1 MGHTTRYVDTIQS
14 RRDHSSQGDTTPV
27 NSFVAFL
34 WGAPRPWRYATIAA
48 LLLLVYVLGLAAV
61 LAPVNDSGVAAWWP
75 AAAAGVLALCLA
87 RGSERW
93 LVVILVGAASV
104 ASNVG
109 GGRPWPVALGFGLA
123 NALETGAFVAVY
135 AGRGEPARLD
145 TVRDVLRF
153 TIAATCGALAV
164 GVTAAGTA
172 AVFAGGSF
180 GTVLLAVVPS
190 HAFAVFALVPLAL
203 TRGRRERS
211 ERHLELLIQIGF
223 MLLVVGA
230 AYGPGQSLPI
240 SFVILPL
247 LTWAAFRFG
256 IRVVAWEL
264 CATAL
269 VASGFSSMGVGYFA
283 SASGTATAQTGS
295 LVHLFLV
302 TYATSVLLLAAELA
316 QRDALLERERE
327 VVHVLRDLDRQKD
340 DFVSSVSHELRTPI
354 TSILGYAEEL
364 EDTDL
369 SPEQAQFTRVV
380 VRNSH
385 RLAQLVENL
394 LDLSSMSLQSDAGP
408 VGHVDL
414 RTLVT
419 ECVEELA
426 PQAHS
431 AGVTLTAEFGDGV
444 LTLQSSASDVRRVLT
459 NLVGNAVKFTP
470 AHGHVWVGCT
480 ADADG
485 VLLTVSD
492 NGIGIPAADVERVF
506 DRFYRSASAESLPG
520 TGLGLPLTKGLVDR
534 LGGTVDLQSDG
545 RTGTH
550 VTVALPRTAS
560 PAPAGDSSAV
570 TAGM

>member
-1 MGHTTRYVDTIQS
+1 M
-14 RRDHSSQGDTTPV
+14 
-27 NSFVAFL
+27 NNLVAFL
-34 WGAPRPWRYATIAA
+34 WNAPRYWRYAAIGA
-48 LLLLVYVLGLAAV
+48 LLLVAYLLGLAA
-61 LAPVNDSGVAAWWP
+61 LSAPASASAVAVWWP
-75 AAAAGVLALCLA
+75 AAAAGVLAVCLS
-87 RGSERW
+87 RGAERW
-93 LVVILVGAASV
+93 LVAILVGAVSV
-104 ASNVG
+104 ASNLV
-109 GGRPWPVALGFGLA
+109 GGRPLAVALGFGLA
-123 NALETGAFVAVY
+123 NALEVALFTAVFVRRDRPTG
-135 AGRGEPARLD
+135 LD
-145 TVRDVLRF
+145 TVPDVLRF
-153 TIAATCGALAV
+153 TIAALVGALAV
-164 GVTAAGTA
+164 GVGAAGTLA
-172 AVFAGGSF
+172 LLTGASF
-180 GTVLLAVVPS
+180 GDVLLAAFPS
-190 HAFAVFALVPLAL
+190 HAFAVFSLVPLAL
-203 TRGRRERS
+203 TNGRRVRPERT
-211 ERHLELLIQIGF
+211 LELLIQVGSV
-223 MLLVVGA
+223 MLVLGV
-230 AYGPGQSLPI
+230 AYGPGRSLPL
-240 SFVILPL
+240 SFLILPL

-264 CATAL
+264 CGTAL
-269 VASGFSSMGVGYFA
+269 VASGFTSLGVGYFTG
-283 SASGTATAQTGS
+283 ASGTATAATGS

-302 TYATSVLLLAAELA
+302 TYAISVLLLAAELA
-316 QRDALLERERE
+316 QRDTLLQRERE
-327 VVHVLRDLDRQKD
+327 VVQALRDLNRQKD

-364 EDTDL
+364 EDTEL
-369 SPEQAQFTRVV
+369 TAEQARFTRVV

-394 LDLSSMSLQSDAGP
+394 LDLSSMSLRSDAGP
-408 VGHVDL
+408 VGPIDL

-431 AGVTLTAEFGDGV
+431 AGITLTAEFGDGT

-470 AHGHVWVGCT
+470 THGQVWVGCSG
-480 ADADG
+480 DADG

-492 NGIGIPAADVERVF
+492 NGIGIPSSDVERVF

-550 VTVALPRTAS
+550 VTVALPRLAS

-570 TAGM
+570 TTGM

>member
-1 MGHTTRYVDTIQS
+1 M
-14 RRDHSSQGDTTPV
+14 
-27 NSFVAFL
+27 NNLVALL
-34 WGAPRPWRYATIAA
+34 WSAPRLWRYAAIAV
-48 LLLLVYVLGLAAV
+48 LLLLVYLLGLAA
-61 LAPVNDSGVAAWWP
+61 LSAPASPSGVAAWWP

-93 LVVILVGAASV
+93 LVAVLVGAVSV
-104 ASNVG
+104 ASNLS
-109 GGRPWPVALGFGLA
+109 GGRTLAVALGFGLA
-123 NALETGAFVAVY
+123 NALETFVFTAIF
-135 AGRGEPARLD
+135 ARENRPAQLD

-153 TIAATCGALAV
+153 AVAAACGAAAV
-164 GVTAAGTA
+164 GVVAAGTLA
-172 AVFAGGSF
+172 LLTGASF
-180 GTVLLAVVPS
+180 GAVLFSALPS
-190 HAFAVFALVPLAL
+190 HAFAVFTLVPLAL
-203 TRGRRERS
+203 TRGRPGRAER
-211 ERHLELLIQIGF
+211 RLELLIQIGF
-223 MLLVVGA
+223 VLLVLGV
-230 AYGPGQSLPI
+230 AYGPGRSLPI
-240 SFVILPL
+240 SFLILPL

-264 CATAL
+264 CLTAL
-269 VASGFSSMGVGYFA
+269 VASGFTSMGIGYFT
-283 SASGTATAQTGS
+283 SAGGTATTATGS
-295 LVHLFLV
+295 LVHLFLI

-327 VVHVLRDLDRQKD
+327 VVHALLDLNRQKD

-354 TSILGYAEEL
+354 TSILGFAEEL

-369 SPEQAQFTRVV
+369 THEQARFTRVV

-394 LDLSSMSLQSDAGP
+394 LDLSSMSLRSDAGP
-408 VGHVDL
+408 VGPVDL

-419 ECVEELA
+419 ECVEELT

-431 AGVTLTAEFGDGV
+431 TGVTLTAEFGDGM

-470 AHGHVWVGCT
+470 AHGRVWVGCT

-492 NGIGIPAADVERVF
+492 NGIGIPPSDVERVF

-550 VTVALPRTAS
+550 VTIALPRRAA
-560 PAPAGDSSAV
+560 PAPARDSSAV